1 MFRGPHIA
9 RCFIVLHD
17 VVIIGVSGIIII
29 RDIIRDI
36 IKDKIF
42 DLCNCQSVMHIVV
55 RNGGLRTRCSGG
67 RAGCPWCA
75 AGVPGGL
82 GGQVI
87 DLGSFWGSCRGQ
99 PVVCQ
104 PVPGGGVA
112 GGRRD
117 HWCRP
122 VSAPCSGR
130 GRCAAPDRGL
140 GAYAQC
146 LLTLGAGGRSV

>member
-1 MFRGPHIA
+1 MAGSRHFFCCLGPRGAGLVPTA
-9 RCFIVLHD
+9 F
-17 VVIIGVSGIIII
+17 GIT
-29 RDIIRDI
+29 
-36 IKDKIF
+36 IF
-42 DLCNCQSVMHIVV
+42 DLWNSQSVMHIVV

-82 GGQVI
+82 GGQII
-87 DLGSFWGSCRGQ
+87 DLGSSWGSCRGQ

-104 PVPGGGVA
+104 PVPGGVGG

-140 GAYAQC
+140 AIIIPRLVDYRVRVD
-146 LLTLGAGGRSV
+146 LIINY